1 LQPLPMRVHAAP
13 GMHATV
19 CSDGCYVVTGGL
31 GALGLEVAR
40 WLARR
45 GAGAVMLVGRSAPAP
60 AAQDALREI
69 EAVGTRVLT
78 SACDVAEPA
87 QLAATLARARSEGG
101 PLRGV
106 FHAAGVLADATIG
119 QTSAAVLRAPRDA
132 TACGAWLLDRLTA
145 GYALACCVM
154 FSSVASLF
162 GTPGQGNYA
171 AANAFLAALAH
182 DRRARGLPALA
193 VNFGPVAAVGLAA
206 SSAVRGNSL
215 RRLGFEGIA
224 AGQVIGARER
234 LIAAGMAQAVCASFD
249 PTRWHA
255 ATSRAGAVSLI
266 EEAAAPAATRD
277 TGGTDMPL
285 RDALAAVPA
294 GPPRRAPMEAAS
306 KGEVAAVLRMP
317 AARVPSDRALKTL
330 GMDSLMALELRNR
343 LEKRAGVG
351 LSPTLVWN
359 HPSVVALADHLAE
372 RLETTLDAS
381 PTTVGDAP
389 SA

>member
-1 LQPLPMRVHAAP
+1 
-13 GMHATV
+13 
-19 CSDGCYVVTGGL
+19 
-31 GALGLEVAR
+31 
-40 WLARR
+40 
-45 GAGAVMLVGRSAPAP
+45 
-60 AAQDALREI
+60 
-69 EAVGTRVLT
+69 
-78 SACDVAEPA
+78 
-87 QLAATLARARSEGG
+87 LAATLARARSEGG

-132 TACGAWLLDRLTA
+132 KVFGAWLLDRFTS
-145 GYALACCVM
+145 GDALDCFVM

-171 AANAFLAALAH
+171 AANAFLDALAH

-224 AGQVIGARER
+224 AGQVIDALDR

-294 GPPRRAPMEAAS
+294 GPPRRALVEGAGHAGGAA
-306 KGEVAAVLRMP
+306 GRGAPRGP
-317 AARVPSDRALKTL
+317 
-330 GMDSLMALELRNR
+330 
-343 LEKRAGVG
+343 VG
-351 LSPTLVWN
+351 S
-359 HPSVVALADHLAE
+359 
-372 RLETTLDAS
+372 
-381 PTTVGDAP
+381 
-389 SA
+389 